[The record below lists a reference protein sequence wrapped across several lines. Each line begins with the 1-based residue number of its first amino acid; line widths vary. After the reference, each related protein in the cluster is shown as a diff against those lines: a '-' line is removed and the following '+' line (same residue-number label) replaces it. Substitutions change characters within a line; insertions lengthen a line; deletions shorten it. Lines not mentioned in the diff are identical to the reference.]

1 MERRTQSAQA
11 FCVTK
16 SLTGSGFGS
25 HLDRPVGPILVG
37 DLVHRPN
44 LAVSHVRNDGNQD
57 RRDQEESPRESVKRM
72 GRNGCSRP
80 PGTTRTRKTWRNVRG
95 HRTSAGAAPVVTVV
109 SFTRPHQLR
118 Q

>member
-1 MERRTQSAQA
+1 MGRRTQSAQV

-16 SLTGSGFGS
+16 SYLTGSGFGS
-25 HLDRPVGPILVG
+25 YLDRPVGPILVG

-44 LAVSHVRNDGNQD
+44 LAVSHVRNAGNQD
-57 RRDQEESPRESVKRM
+57 RRDQDESPRESVKRM

-80 PGTTRTRKTWRNVRG
+80 PGAMRKTWRNVRK

-109 SFTRPHQLR
+109 SFTRPHHLR